1 MPTEHLHAL
10 LFSAAPAD
18 APFLRVPGGRRW
30 TYGEVG
36 DLAGRIGS
44 VLVDAGVAPGDRVM
58 VQTEKSA
65 EAVALYLATIR
76 IGAVYV
82 PLNTAYTTDEVGFFE
97 GDAEPTV
104 FVGDP
109 GSAHRPTAT
118 SFTLGA
124 DGAGTVCAAAATA
137 SVVEPVER
145 SGDDPAAMLYTSGTT
160 GRSKGAVLTDR
171 NLTSNALALHEA
183 WAFEPGDVLLHMLP
197 IFHVHGLFV
206 ALHCAMLNGSEV
218 VFLPRFD
225 VDVVI
230 GELPSATVLMGVPTQ
245 YVRLLGDRRFDA
257 ELSRGMRLFTSGSA
271 PMTEQV
277 HRAFTERTGH
287 RILER
292 YGMTEAG
299 MITSN
304 PYHGDRIPATVGFP
318 LPGVEIRVVDD
329 AGSPVDKDVAGIV
342 QVRGPNVFSGYWKL
356 PDKTAHEFR
365 DGGWFHTGDVGSV
378 DGDGRL
384 TLAGRAS
391 DMIIS
396 GGLNVYPKEI
406 EAVLD
411 GVPGVVESA
420 VVGVPHL
427 EFGEAVVAFVVC
439 EADVDTEELERC
451 MGGLARFKHPKRII
465 RLDSLPRNTMGKVQK
480 AELRR
485 THADLFS

>member
-1 MPTEHLHAL
+1 MPIEHLHAL

-18 APFLRVPGGRRW
+18 APFLTVPGGRRW
-30 TYGEVG
+30 TYGEMA

-44 VLVDAGVAPGDRVM
+44 VLVDGGVTPGDRVM

-65 EAVALYLATIR
+65 EAVALYLAAIR

-82 PLNTAYTTDEVGFFE
+82 PLNTGYTPAEVGFFE
-97 GDAEPTV
+97 SDAEPTV

-109 GSAHRPTAT
+109 DSPHRPSAAA
-118 SFTLGA
+118 FTLGA
-124 DGAGTVCAAAATA
+124 DGSGSLVSAAATA
-137 SVVEPVER
+137 TPMEPVPR
-145 SGDDPAAMLYTSGTT
+145 HGDDPAAMLYTSGTT
-160 GRSKGAVLTDR
+160 GRSKGAVLTNR
-171 NLTSNALALHEA
+171 NLASNALALHRA
-183 WAFEPGDVLLHMLP
+183 WAFQPGDVLVHMLP

-218 VFLPRFD
+218 IFLPRFD
-225 VDVVI
+225 PDAVI
-230 GELPSATVLMGVPTQ
+230 GELSSATVLMGVPTQ
-245 YVRLLGDRRFDA
+245 YVRLLDNARFDA
-257 ELSRGMRLFTSGSA
+257 DLCRGMRLFTSGSA

-277 HRAFTERTGH
+277 HQAFTERTGH

-304 PYHGDRIPATVGFP
+304 PYDGERVPGTVGFP

-329 AGSPVDKDVAGIV
+329 TGSPVGPGVPGIV
-342 QVRGPNVFSGYWKL
+342 QVRGPNVFTGYWKL
-356 PDKTAHEFR
+356 PEKTAAEFR
-365 DGGWFHTGDVGSV
+365 QGGWFHTGDVGSV
-378 DGDGRL
+378 DAEGRL

-406 EAVLD
+406 ETVLD
-411 GVPGVVESA
+411 DVPGVVESA
-420 VVGVPHL
+420 VVGVPHR

-439 EADVDTEELERC
+439 DGEIDEAAVTERLA
-451 MGGLARFKHPKRII
+451 GLARFKHPKR
-465 RLDSLPRNTMGKVQK
+465 LVTVDTLPRNAMGKVQK

-485 THADLFS
+485 LHTTMFE